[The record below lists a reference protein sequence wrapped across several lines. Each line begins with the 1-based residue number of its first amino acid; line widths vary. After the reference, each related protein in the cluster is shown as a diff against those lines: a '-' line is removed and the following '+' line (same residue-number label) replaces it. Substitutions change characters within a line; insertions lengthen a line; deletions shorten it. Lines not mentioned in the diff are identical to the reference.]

1 MIEINNLS
9 KRYRNKQIFNH
20 LTMSFDSNRLT
31 VLLGDNGAGKS
42 TLLRMIA
49 GIEKANG
56 WNTSI
61 ISAKNGIKDK
71 YKITSVMCHK
81 TLRYLNT

>member
-49 GIEKANG
+49 GIGNQYAVDP
-56 WNTSI
+56 TS
-61 ISAKNGIKDK
+61 
-71 YKITSVMCHK
+71 
-81 TLRYLNT
+81 YLQSR

>member
-49 GIEKANG
+49 GIEKANDG
-56 WNTSI
+56 TT

>member
-42 TLLRMIA
+42 TLLRLLVLKKLMM
-49 GIEKANG
+49 ELS
-56 WNTSI
+56 T

>member
-31 VLLGDNGAGKS
+31 VLLGDNGAA
-42 TLLRMIA
+42 I
-49 GIEKANG
+49 
-56 WNTSI
+56 
-61 ISAKNGIKDK
+61 
-71 YKITSVMCHK
+71 ITSYDCW
-81 TLRYLNT
+81 Y

>member
-49 GIEKANG
+49 GIEKANDELS
-56 WNTSI
+56 T
-61 ISAKNGIKDK
+61 ISTKNGIKDK

>member
-20 LTMSFDSNRLT
+20 LTMSFESNRLT

-49 GIEKANG
+49 GIEKAMESKT
-56 WNTSI
+56 NTKSHRLCATRHCVI
-61 ISAKNGIKDK
+61 
-71 YKITSVMCHK
+71 
-81 TLRYLNT
+81 

>member
-49 GIEKANG
+49 GIEKANDELS
-56 WNTSI
+56 T

>member
-49 GIEKANG
+49 GIEKANDG
-56 WNTSI
+56 TINYFGE
-61 ISAKNGIKDK
+61 NGIKDK

-81 TLRYLNT
+81 TLHYLNT

>member
-49 GIEKANG
+49 GIEKANDG
-56 WNTSI
+56 TINYFGE
-61 ISAKNGIKDK
+61 NGIKDK

>member
-49 GIEKANG
+49 GIEKANDG
-56 WNTSI
+56 TIN

>member
-31 VLLGDNGAGKS
+31 VLLSDNGAGKS

-49 GIEKANG
+49 GIEKLMMELS
-56 WNTSI
+56 T

-71 YKITSVMCHK
+71 YKSSSVMCHK

>member
-49 GIEKANG
+49 GIEKLMMELS
-56 WNTSI
+56 T

-71 YKITSVMCHK
+71 SKITSVMCHK

>member
-9 KRYRNKQIFNH
+9 KSYRNKQIFNH

-42 TLLRMIA
+42 TLLRMVA
-49 GIEKANG
+49 GIEKANDG
-56 WNTSI
+56 TINYFGEKWNQRQIQKSHRLCATRHCVI
-61 ISAKNGIKDK
+61 
-71 YKITSVMCHK
+71 
-81 TLRYLNT
+81 

>member
-31 VLLGDNGAGKS
+31 VLLVIMVLENQH
-42 TLLRMIA
+42 
-49 GIEKANG
+49 
-56 WNTSI
+56 
-61 ISAKNGIKDK
+61 
-71 YKITSVMCHK
+71 YFV
-81 TLRYLNT
+81 

>member
-49 GIEKANG
+49 GIEK
-56 WNTSI
+56 S
-61 ISAKNGIKDK
+61 
-71 YKITSVMCHK
+71 
-81 TLRYLNT
+81 